1 MKPSVPL
8 DSDDVRAVLAR
19 MLNGGPL
26 DHLPTRRGDA
36 EVLLALAS
44 AAFES
49 GRVYREVEVNDRLTQ
64 WLDGFAAPGMVDHVS
79 LRRRL
84 VDQRYLL
91 RNPAG
96 AAYRVNREKT
106 AERLSPAAQSIDPGV
121 VLASVESERA
131 RRKRARSN
139 LSDSIEHE
147 SPL

>member
-1 MKPSVPL
+1 
-8 DSDDVRAVLAR
+8 
-19 MLNGGPL
+19 
-26 DHLPTRRGDA
+26 
-36 EVLLALAS
+36 
-44 AAFES
+44 
-49 GRVYREVEVNDRLTQ
+49 
-64 WLDGFAAPGMVDHVS
+64 MVDHVS